1 MSIANINLSTGA
13 KTMLLSTGSLN
24 SIFTTGCIRAFSGS
38 KPADAD
44 SAQTGTL
51 LGTISTG
58 GLAFVS
64 GSPTN
69 GLLFETPAVLG
80 VLSKKTA
87 DSWKLLGSAVG
98 NIGYARFVGNATD
111 AGGASTSLPRM
122 DFDVGTTSGVLQL
135 TSTATTIGSI
145 TSIDTFSVAL
155 ATQ

>member
-13 KTMLLSTGSLN
+13 KTMLLTTGSLN
-24 SIFTTGCIRAFSGS
+24 SIFTTGCIYVYSGA

-44 SAQTGTL
+44 SAVTGNL
-51 LGTISTG
+51 LGTVSKDG
-58 GLAFVS
+58 GTFTP

-69 GLLFETPAVLG
+69 GLTFTSPAVLG
-80 VLSKKTA
+80 VMSKSSDT
-87 DSWKLLGSAVG
+87 WKLKGSAIG

-135 TSTATTIGSI
+135 TSTATTVGSQ
-145 TSIDTFSVAL
+145 TTVDTFTLAL

>member
-13 KTMLLSTGSLN
+13 KTMLLTTGSLK
-24 SIFTTGCIRAFSGS
+24 SILDTGCIFAYSGA

-44 SAQTGTL
+44 SAVTGTL
-51 LGTISTG
+51 LGQVTKDGAAWS
-58 GLAFVS
+58 A

-69 GLLFETPAVLG
+69 GLTFATPAVLG
-80 VLSKKTA
+80 VLSKST
-87 DSWKLLGSAVG
+87 DVWKLKGSAIG

-122 DFDVGTTSGVLQL
+122 DFDVGVTSGVLQL
-135 TSTATTIGSI
+135 TSLATTVGSI
-145 TSIDTFSVAL
+145 TTIDNFTVAM